1 MSRRIPQTF
10 IHELIARAN
19 LLDVIGARVALKKA
33 GSSYKGLC
41 PFHNEKTPSFS
52 VSPDKG
58 FYHCF
63 GCGVHGN
70 AIDFVMRYENRSF
83 PEAVE
88 ALADMLHLEVPVES
102 RDEPENALESLYAL
116 LREAEQIYRQSL
128 RDHPVAIDYL
138 KSRGI
143 DGNTAARFALGYAPD
158 SWDTLVRALG
168 GTEEAQKKLIE
179 AGLVKENDQGR
190 RYDTFR
196 DRIMFPIR
204 DARGRVLGFGGRVLG
219 SGEPKY
225 LNSPETPVFHK
236 RQALYGVYEGR
247 QRPGRPDEVLVV
259 EGYLDVAMLAQHG
272 IGPAF
277 ATLGTATTAEHVR
290 QLTRFANRVIFCFDG
305 DRAGRAAAWRA
316 AETALPF
323 GGGNVEVK
331 FLLLPEDEDPDSL
344 VRNRGADDFRRRIP
358 EALGLSTFLVRELS
372 AQVDL
377 GTSDGRAKLIT
388 LARPLLGRLPTGV
401 YRELLVDELAELVKM
416 SGERFKAVLDASA
429 ATATLAPARGRAG
442 NRSLIRKIITM
453 IVHYPGAAG
462 GLGPIEGLDGV
473 DAPGAALLRRL
484 LEMTAAT
491 PNLMGAQLIEAFR
504 DDPEGRYLQRLAA
517 EVPLDDETMAQ
528 AVLADSLKR
537 LVARH
542 RQMAGAQAIR
552 SLGGGPRGQGPG
564 GH

>member
-1 MSRRIPQTF
+1 MSMRIPQTF
-10 IHELIARAN
+10 IHELVARAN

-33 GSSYKGLC
+33 GANYKGLC

-52 VSPDKG
+52 VSPEKG

-88 ALADMLHLEVPVES
+88 ALADMLHIEVPRES
-102 RDEPENALESLYAL
+102 RTEPENEFESLYAL
-116 LREAEQIYRQSL
+116 LREAEQIYRRAL
-128 RDHPVAIDYL
+128 RDHAVAIDYL
-138 KSRGI
+138 KNRGI
-143 DGNTAARFALGYAPD
+143 DGNTAARFAIGYAPD
-158 SWDTLVRALG
+158 AWDTLVRALG
-168 GTEEAQKKLIE
+168 GTEETLKKLVE

-204 DARGRVLGFGGRVLG
+204 DGRGRVIAFGGRVLG

-236 RQALYGVYEGR
+236 RQALYGIYEAR
-247 QRPGRPDEVLVV
+247 QRPGRPEEILVV
-259 EGYLDVAMLAQHG
+259 EGYMDAVALAQHG
-272 IGPAF
+272 IEPAL
-277 ATLGTATTAEHVR
+277 ATLGTATTADHVR
-290 QLTRFANRVIFCFDG
+290 QLTRLANRVIFCFDG

-323 GGGNVEVK
+323 GGGSVEIK
-331 FLLLPEDEDPDSL
+331 FLLLPEGEDPDSL
-344 VRNRGADDFRRRIP
+344 VRKRGADDFRRRIP
-358 EALGLSTFLVRELS
+358 EALGLSTFLLHELG
-372 AQVDL
+372 AQVEL

-388 LARPLLGRLPTGV
+388 LVKPLLERLPEGV
-401 YRELLVDELAELVKM
+401 YRELLADELAAHVGM
-416 SGERFKAVLDASA
+416 STERFKAVLQ
-429 ATATLAPARGRAG
+429 APAAVRTKDPPRPRTG

-453 IVHYPGAAG
+453 IVHYPAAAG
-462 GLGPIEGLDGV
+462 RVGRIDGLD
-473 DAPGAALLRRL
+473 DIQAPGAELLRRL
-484 LEMTAAT
+484 LEMTTAT

-517 EVPLDDETMAQ
+517 EVPLDDEAK
-528 AVLADSLKR
+528 AEEVLGDSLKR

-542 RQMAGAQAIR
+542 RQMASAEALRRRAGTPGSQD
-552 SLGGGPRGQGPG
+552 PG
-564 GH
+564 GV